1 LAKNYGISRRDIL
14 SKTASL
20 YVVASFNFQPLPAV
34 ADDKEALLTTTTG
47 GDAPGRYDS
56 EL

>member
-1 LAKNYGISRRDIL
+1 LAKNYGISRRDIF

-34 ADDKEALLTTTTG
+34 ADDKEALLTTNAG